1 MRSHDFLDALVDAA
15 MAGRPRLDRNAFAQ
29 HLATIVTEDG
39 DVAID
44 EVALAFAAAQGD
56 ANAVSELYAIV
67 DRAARPALAVAGY
80 TPAITDD
87 TIQETSIRLLVGPI
101 GEARPLLLGYRG
113 RAPLSSWIKT
123 IALRTAARLVEINR
137 RISGDDSMLT
147 DLAAVEDPAR
157 DVLRAELRPAV
168 RAAYA
173 SAAKS
178 LSYVDR
184 ELLAAVIV
192 RGETID
198 SLARSNGIHR
208 ATAARWVGRAR
219 AALDD
224 ALRRELASTLELPT
238 ADVDSLLTAIAT
250 SIELTPGQLLDAKR
264 RR

>member
-1 MRSHDFLDALVDAA
+1 MRSHDHLDALVDAA
-15 MAGRPRLDRNAFAQ
+15 VAARPGIDRHAIAE
-29 HLATIVTEDG
+29 HLGSIVAEEG
-39 DVAID
+39 DVAIED
-44 EVALAFAAAQGD
+44 LALSFAAVRGD
-56 ANAVSELYAIV
+56 ANAVTDLYALV
-67 DRAARPALAVAGY
+67 ERAARPALAVAGY
-80 TPAITDD
+80 NAAITDD

-101 GEARPLLLGYRG
+101 GESRPLLLGYQG
-113 RAPLSSWIKT
+113 RAPLASWIKT

-137 RISGDDSMLT
+137 RISGDDSMLD
-147 DLAAVEDPAR
+147 DLAAVEDPVR
-157 DVLRAELRPAV
+157 DVLRAELRPTV

-173 SAAKS
+173 AAAKS

-192 RGETID
+192 RGQTID
-198 SLARSNGIHR
+198 HLARKNGIHR

-224 ALRRELASTLELPT
+224 ALRRELATTLEIPP

-250 SIELTPGQLLDAKR
+250 SIELKPGQLVDAKR